1 MIYKYD
7 HPEYF
12 VNILQPDYEKIS
24 GNIVIYGAGVNGA
37 ILLALLKKK
46 NIDILCFVD
55 DDIRKSETEYF
66 GYPVLSREKLH
77 QLNSD
82 VVIFITPY
90 ISGTLFEKL
99 RAAGYQEVY
108 DCSPLFLEF
117 EIDEVKDYISP
128 ILDVFHCVQTFLN
141 KRSYINNITTVN
153 HALTVVITER
163 CTLSCRECMAFVP
176 YYQNP
181 TDYNY
186 DELSIALDNI
196 LPTGV
201 FPDIYLEG
209 GEPFLHKDFHKILAK
224 LISFKEVKHIWI
236 ITNGTIVPPEEILQ
250 SLITPKII
258 VWISDYGKNSY
269 RMEEL
274 KEILRLKGIAHHSTT
289 QHWYKVTK
297 AYKYNR
303 SDEATQELYD
313 SCCKGLYAMNP
324 FLIKG
329 RIYRCQFHA
338 RTEEFGII
346 PKSYSDSIDIL
357 HDKESLK
364 NRLEAFFFSK
374 HYLEAC
380 KYCTGRGF
388 SSVEVP
394 VAEQTDGKLMHLQ
407 KIDID

>member
-1 MIYKYD
+1 MIYKYE

-12 VNILQPDYEKIS
+12 SNIPQPDYEKYN
-24 GNIVIYGAGVNGA
+24 GKIVIFGAGVNGA

-46 NIDILCFVD
+46 NIDTLCFVD
-55 DDIRKSETEYF
+55 DDIRKCGTEYF
-66 GYPVLSREKLH
+66 GYPVLSREKLYE
-77 QLNSD
+77 LYND
-82 VVIFITPY
+82 VVILVTPY
-90 ISGTLFEKL
+90 IAGTIFEKL
-99 RAAGYQEVY
+99 RDAGYQEVY

-117 EIDEVKDYISP
+117 DMEEVKEYISP

-176 YYQNP
+176 YYEKP
-181 TDYNY
+181 ADYSFN
-186 DELSIALDNI
+186 ELSIALDNI

-209 GEPFLHKDFHKILAK
+209 GEPFLHKDFQKILAK

-236 ITNGTIVPPEEILQ
+236 ITNGTIVPSEEILK
-250 SLITPKII
+250 SLITPKVI

-269 RMEEL
+269 KMGEL
-274 KEILRLKGIAHHSTT
+274 KEILRIKGITHHSTT
-289 QHWYKVTK
+289 QHWYKVTN
-297 AYKYNR
+297 AYKFNR
-303 SDEATQELYD
+303 SNEATQEVYD
-313 SCCKGLYAMNP
+313 SCCKGLHAMNP

-346 PKSYSDSIDIL
+346 PKCCSDSIDAL

-364 NRLEAFFFSK
+364 DRLQSFFFRK
-374 HYLEAC
+374 DYLEAC
-380 KYCTGRGF
+380 NYCTGRGYT
-388 SSVEVP
+388 SVEVP

-407 KIDID
+407 KINMD